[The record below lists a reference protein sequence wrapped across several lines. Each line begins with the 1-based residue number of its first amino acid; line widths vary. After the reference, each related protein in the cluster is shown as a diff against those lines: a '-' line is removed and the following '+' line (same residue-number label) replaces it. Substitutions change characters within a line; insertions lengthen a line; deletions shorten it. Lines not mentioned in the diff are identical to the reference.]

1 MEQLAQH
8 DPRRIGPFEVLGRLG
23 SGGMGLVYLARS
35 ASGRRVAIKTVRTE
49 LAEDQLF
56 RVRFTREVE
65 AARAV
70 SGFYTAAVVDAD
82 PRAAIPWL
90 ATAYVPSPSL
100 EEIVTECGP
109 LPVQAVRWLAAG
121 VAEALQSIHGAGLV
135 HRDLKPS
142 NVLVVEDGP
151 RVIDF
156 GIASGVSNTRLTMTN
171 VAVGTPAYMSPEQ
184 ARDSRSVTGAS
195 DVFSLASTLV
205 FAATGHAPF
214 HGANP
219 VETVFMLLREGPDLE
234 GLPDDLRSL
243 IDSCMRM
250 NAEERPT
257 PADLQAQLA
266 PHLFGAGSDDSGTV
280 SAWLPITAVSLIE
293 RRRGGRAMRRQNAA
307 SADAGQAA
315 GGAPGG
321 SPAGSLP
328 APSVPAPSGPPA
340 SAPPP
345 AASFPPAGAGGSG
358 ADGSAMGSVGPG
370 GPPAAGQ
377 AGPSQD
383 AGAAG
388 NAGVAASAGAA
399 GSAGSAMSGGGAAG
413 NGPEVPGGGPGVS
426 GNGSGAAGGHGAAG
440 GGPAAA
446 GWNQGI
452 PGGPPA
458 VGAVADA
465 SGPSAA
471 PGPSGASVRGV
482 PHPGDPSAPAAGDY
496 AAGSPGAAVPGSAPV
511 VSRPSAQPGSP
522 EADPVQLPNT
532 QVPIGPGPRRS
543 DETGREAGTEP
554 TSGWVRA
561 PDGSGGG
568 PRDGTP
574 PPSYAQPYAAP
585 LPPLAGPSAAHGAA
599 APQAVSPPPAP
610 PYGAPGRSAGGADQ
624 GGDPSAGS
632 VPPPGVHP
640 LHQPP
645 APPPPSPQ
653 HPQPPA
659 RPPSQPPAHSA
670 GGGYPAGSGVSSG
683 GPQRWRPWRFR
694 MSNDVWGSP
703 AVADDLVYVTSFE
716 VHALDVASGRRQ
728 FKTREVAWSMAVSG
742 GRVHASD
749 GPSLYALDAGD
760 GSERWRLATDGWVYA
775 LQVDRGTVV
784 TGTRGGGVQA
794 WEAATGEKL
803 WDLTGAQTD
812 FETPEGGP
820 VIADGAVY
828 TWADGRL
835 YVFEARTGTER
846 WTYPVGD
853 ASATGGVPVRV
864 TVAEDGVAYVC
875 AGSRVFALDAATGQE
890 RWRFDA
896 PAAFLSPAA
905 FVPGPGVTGGGV
917 YLADYLGTV
926 YALDSGSGNDRWRIA
941 TEARHSA
948 EPVVTADGLVHLG
961 SGSAVYTLDAV
972 SGTPRWRFAT
982 GADVVGAPVVA
993 EGRVH
998 FGSADHCLYTVD
1010 AVGGQLRWKL
1020 ATGGEITGSPV
1031 AVGGVVYA
1039 CSKDRCVYALDATK
1053 GTGQSRQSA

>member
-1 MEQLAQH
+1 MVEQLTQH

-82 PRAAIPWL
+82 PRAAVPWL
-90 ATAYVPSPSL
+90 ATAYVPAPSL

-109 LPVQAVRWLAAG
+109 VPVQAVRWLAAG

-142 NVLVVEDGP
+142 NVLVLEDGP

-195 DVFSLASTLV
+195 DIFSLASTLV

-234 GLPDDLRSL
+234 GLPDELRPL
-243 IDSCMRM
+243 IESCMRM

-280 SAWLPITAVSLIE
+280 SAWLPSTAVSLIE

-307 SADAGQAA
+307 AAAAGAGRGADAA
-315 GGAPGG
+315 
-321 SPAGSLP
+321 
-328 APSVPAPSGPPA
+328 
-340 SAPPP
+340 
-345 AASFPPAGAGGSG
+345 AGAGGPGRSNG
-358 ADGSAMGSVGPG
+358 AVGGSADPGGAGGGPGAGGSVLDSVGPG
-370 GPPAAGQ
+370 GPPAAGR
-377 AGPSQD
+377 
-383 AGAAG
+383 
-388 NAGVAASAGAA
+388 
-399 GSAGSAMSGGGAAG
+399 
-413 NGPEVPGGGPGVS
+413 
-426 GNGSGAAGGHGAAG
+426 
-440 GGPAAA
+440 AAA
-446 GWNQGI
+446 GQD
-452 PGGPPA
+452 A
-458 VGAVADA
+458 AA
-465 SGPSAA
+465 SG
-471 PGPSGASVRGV
+471 
-482 PHPGDPSAPAAGDY
+482 
-496 AAGSPGAAVPGSAPV
+496 PGAAVPEWDQGIPPGPRAVGGSHGAQGASGGSEPSGGSGGSASAEAGPGSGSGPV
-511 VSRPSAQPGSP
+511 VSRPASQPGN
-522 EADPVQLPNT
+522 ADGGSVQLPGA
-532 QVPIGPGPRRS
+532 QVPIGPGPRRP
-543 DETGREAGTEP
+543 DETGREAEAAP
-554 TSGWVRA
+554 TSDWVR
-561 PDGSGGG
+561 PPGGG
-568 PRDGTP
+568 QEGTP
-574 PPSYAQPYAAP
+574 QSSAAQPYAQFPPQSGPTAP
-585 LPPLAGPSAAHGAA
+585 PSVSPAAAASAA
-599 APQAVSPPPAP
+599 APAASAGAPAAAP
-610 PYGAPGRSAGGADQ
+610 SAHPLARPYGAPGPRHAGGSDH
-624 GGDPSAGS
+624 GGGRGGQPSAS
-632 VPPPGVHP
+632 ASPAAPP
-640 LHQPP
+640 LQQPP
-645 APPPPSPQ
+645 AG
-653 HPQPPA
+653 
-659 RPPSQPPAHSA
+659 PPSQPSPPSPYTVQPPPSA
-670 GGGYPAGSGVSSG
+670 GPGQASGGGSQSG

-703 AVADDLVYVTSFE
+703 VVADDLVYVTSFE

-749 GPSLYALDAGD
+749 GPSLYALDATD
-760 GSERWRLATDGWVYA
+760 GSERWRLATDGWVYS

-794 WEAATGEKL
+794 WEAASGEKL
-803 WDLTGAQTD
+803 WELTGAQTD
-812 FETPEGGP
+812 FETPEAGP
-820 VIADGAVY
+820 VIADGAVH

-835 YVFEARTGTER
+835 YVLEARTGAER
-846 WTYPVGD
+846 WSYPVGD

-864 TVAEDGVAYVC
+864 TAAEDGTVYVC
-875 AGSRVFALDAATGQE
+875 AGSRVFALDAATGRE

-896 PAAFLSPAA
+896 PAAFLCPPA

-926 YALDSGSGNDRWRIA
+926 YALDSGNGHDRWRIA
-941 TEARHSA
+941 TEARHST

-961 SGSAVYTLDAV
+961 SGSALYTLDAV

-993 EGRVH
+993 DGRVH

-1031 AVGGVVYA
+1031 VVGGVVYA

-1053 GTGQSRQSA
+1053 GTGQARHSA